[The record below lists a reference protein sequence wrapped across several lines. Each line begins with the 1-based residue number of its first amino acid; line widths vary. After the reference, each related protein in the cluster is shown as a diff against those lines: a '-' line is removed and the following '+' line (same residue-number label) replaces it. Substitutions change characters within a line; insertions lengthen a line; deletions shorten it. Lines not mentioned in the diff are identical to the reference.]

1 LLTCFATVIV
11 LLKYKRELSKL
22 REFITKLQIYI
33 TYNND
38 SFETENKKVLFT
50 ILYLEDKAFE
60 FTETYLDDYNLNITN
75 LKAIRKD
82 TVRIFEDINK
92 FIRIIK
98 KVYKEL
104 YKEEKVV

>member
-1 LLTCFATVIV
+1 LFA
-11 LLKYKRELSKL
+11 
-22 REFITKLQIYI
+22 
-33 TYNND
+33 
-38 SFETENKKVLFT
+38 

-60 FTETYLDDYNLNITN
+60 FIKTYLDDYNLNIAN
-75 LKAIRKD
+75 LKVIRKD
-82 TVRIFEDINK
+82 TVRIFDDINK